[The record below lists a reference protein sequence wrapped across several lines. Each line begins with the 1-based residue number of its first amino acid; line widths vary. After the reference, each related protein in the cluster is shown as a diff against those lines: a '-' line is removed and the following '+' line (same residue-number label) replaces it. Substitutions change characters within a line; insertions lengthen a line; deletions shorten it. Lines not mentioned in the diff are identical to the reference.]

1 MLPIPYFIIIVII
14 ILTLYAGITMK
25 RQNEIIDKKI
35 KSLWLNGYNNGY
47 ISNKLGVT
55 VDRVKSVISRDIFY
69 GN

>member
-47 ISNKLGVT
+47 IANKLGVT